1 VLQVAAAVISRGQQI
16 LVCQRRADG
25 PHPGKWEF
33 PGGKRRPDE
42 SLSECARRE
51 IAEELG
57 IEVVVGPELWR
68 TRHQY
73 PNQEPVELF
82 FFLVTAYRA
91 SIVNHAFA
99 EVRWVTVGALSE
111 LDFLE
116 ADRPLVERIDQGE
129 INLARPN
136 SSHRASTPRLPGGRS
151 R

>member
-1 VLQVAAAVISRGQQI
+1 MLQVAAAVIAREDRV
-16 LVCQRRADG
+16 LACRRRADSA
-25 PHPGKWEF
+25 HPGKWEF

-42 SLSECARRE
+42 SLAECLRRE

-82 FFLVTAYRA
+82 FFLVTAYRG

-99 EVRWVTVGALSE
+99 EVRWVTAGALSE

-116 ADRPLVERIDQGE
+116 ADRPLVEQIDRRE
-129 INLARPN
+129 IHLAQP
-136 SSHRASTPRLPGGRS
+136 
-151 R
+151 